1 MPKAVW
7 GTVLTLLSVLSELSS
22 SYFSFFS
29 VPNPC
34 RLCNVVSPHQRA
46 KKYLWLRPILHPLAS
61 LPSKKYDERTKE
73 AQREWGEMR
82 QLFLCRVMWSCVRLH
97 WRRQMTAAGRI
108 SWSQQGQPLCFD
120 NWWYTLRG
128 GPPVCERLW
137 RWMRSWLL
145 SDDHSFFLATTR
157 STVFPRP
164 SSTFL

>member
-1 MPKAVW
+1 MELSQSVPLTSYNMPRAVW

-22 SYFSFFS
+22 SYFSFSFS
-29 VPNPC
+29 FFCPK
-34 RLCNVVSPHQRA
+34 S
-46 KKYLWLRPILHPLAS
+46 LAS
-61 LPSKKYDERTKE
+61 LLSKKYEPMRTKE

-145 SDDHSFFLATTR
+145 SDDHSFILATTR
-157 STVFPRP
+157 SAVFPRP